1 MDITSRFWNKQIQ
14 LDNFRDA
21 FYIAMSKENE
31 KLLAFLEVCHI
42 YPDENTLYIILK
54 DSDEKFMKKVIE
66 ADQDIILK
74 VAQKIHFNLKDIVVN
89 EPPNEKYVFV
99 SSKYDILKIR
109 WSDGGYHDFRVT
121 LDDLWE
127 IASNKFEIN

>member
-109 WSDGGYHDFRVT
+109 WSNGGYHDFRVT